1 MALAET
7 EVELR
12 TWLDRLAIQDLIHRY
27 ADGLTRADWKQ
38 CESVFAPEAIWESPG
53 LGLRY
58 ETRSAFIEMLEG
70 TSTGE
75 FMIQTASS
83 PVINLIGSDQA
94 QATTT
99 VQELMRGVT
108 AVLTGELLNSTL
120 YGIYY
125 DDVARIDGV
134 WRFTHRLYVPIY
146 AISDAL
152 TGDLVTPRSGL
163 LRPE

>member
-12 TWLDRLAIQDLIHRY
+12 SWLDRLAIQDLIYRY

-38 CESVFAPEAIWESPG
+38 CESVFAPEAIWESPA

-58 ETRSAFIEMLEG
+58 ENRAGFIEMLEG
-70 TSTGE
+70 TSAGE

-83 PVINLIGSDQA
+83 PVINLIGSDEA

-120 YGIYY
+120 YGVYF
-125 DDVARIDGV
+125 DDVVRIDGE
-134 WRFTHRLYVPIY
+134 WKFTHRLYVPIY
-146 AISDAL
+146 AVTGAL
-152 TGDLVTPRSGL
+152 NGDVVTPRSGL
-163 LRPE
+163 RRPV